1 MLVNFEKEIRSL
13 VLESLSKKSVI
24 IIAPSLIAESLSLKL
39 TSLDKN
45 LDIKLNNPTDGK
57 TPDLIIW
64 NILNYQSENL
74 IRLELLKLRERWAE
88 SKILIILS
96 GELVA
101 QKSPSL
107 NAEGFLL
114 NPSVDNV
121 LESINIIVNGGRVF
135 DLENNSQLKN
145 KKEKLLT
152 FNQKIL
158 TSGLKQIDNEINY
171 IFKYVNSDSTPD
183 FYKFILKGRLRELI
197 TAKSFLI
204 FIWGNSL
211 DLYTEEIYTE
221 NKITIDN
228 TNTIIIKE
236 KNTLEIWNLILNRLR
251 ERYNSSN
258 INIDFNNSSIIL
270 SGIKKEFISRL
281 ICKMLDELD
290 NLIKNI
296 KENYKEIDFKEDFD
310 SLIDEL
316 KINTISNITE
326 GYFRLRRDN
335 ESVSINEFLYKEV
348 SCNEIDKESHES
360 IMFIEPIIKN
370 QPLDYDGKL
379 LPLYETESF
388 IILENIISNWIIRN
402 CNLLASELF
411 NICSTWPELRT
422 VLINPELQSTRN
434 FERFRNNIN
443 NYNRWHEYIYMPIY
457 LYESKRE
464 YIDIIDNK
472 FTRYFKNENREKE
485 LENLEWLQKQV
496 TLLVEIRDAIAP
508 QLEIAV
514 KYIGDL
520 FVTLLTKVVGKAIGL
535 VGKGILQGLGRSI
548 SK

>member
-1 MLVNFEKEIRSL
+1 MEL
-13 VLESLSKKSVI
+13 LSKKSI
-24 IIAPSLIAESLSLKL
+24 LIIAPSLIAESLSLKL

-45 LDIKLNNPTDGK
+45 LEITLNSDIEGK

-64 NILNYQSENL
+64 NILNYQSEDL
-74 IRLELLKLRERWAE
+74 IRLELLKLKERWAE

-96 GELVA
+96 GELLS

-114 NPSVDNV
+114 NPSTDNV
-121 LESINIIVNGGRVF
+121 IESINIILNGGRVF
-135 DLENNSQLKN
+135 DLENNSNFKN
-145 KKEKLLT
+145 KKENLLT
-152 FNQKIL
+152 FNQKLL

-211 DLYTEEIYTE
+211 DIYTEALYTE
-221 NKITIDN
+221 NKITFDN
-228 TNTIIIKE
+228 KSTNTIIIKE
-236 KNTLEIWNLILNRLR
+236 QNTLEIWNLILNRLR
-251 ERYNSSN
+251 DKYNSSN
-258 INIDFNNSSIIL
+258 LNIDFNNSSIIL

-281 ICKMLDELD
+281 MSKMLDELD

-296 KENYKEIDFKEDFD
+296 KENYKEKDFKEDFN
-310 SLIDEL
+310 SLIEEL

-326 GYFRLRRDN
+326 SYFRLRREN
-335 ESVSINEFLYKEV
+335 ESLSINEYIYKEV

-370 QPLDYDGKL
+370 EPLDYDGKL

-388 IILENIISNWIIRN
+388 IVLENIISNWIIRN

-443 NYNRWHEYIYMPIY
+443 SYNRWHEYIYMPIY

-496 TLLVEIRDAIAP
+496 TLLVEIRDAISP

-514 KYIGDL
+514 KYIGNL
-520 FVTLLTKVVGKAIGL
+520 FVTFLTKVVGKAIGL
-535 VGKGILQGLGRSI
+535 VGKGIIQGLGRSI